1 MFHPASLLLSWFGFA
16 LTLQWIALEWLLPI
30 ACGFSLAAVVI
41 APERSL
47 NLLKRSRWL
56 LVSLAVLYFLM
67 TPGEFVPGVAGAIG
81 ITYEGLQQGGKQI
94 ALLLAMLA
102 SLALLHRMV
111 GTTGLLAGSHWL
123 LSPFSWR
130 EATVVRLMLVLEYL
144 EQGRHA
150 CWREWLTP
158 NPENETTLPDKFV
171 LGMPQFHL
179 PDCALLLFVAGV
191 VIAVMIRS

>member
-16 LTLQWIALEWLLPI
+16 LSLQWLTLEWLLPI
-30 ACGFSLAAVVI
+30 AFGSSLAAGAV

-47 NLLKRSRWL
+47 NLLRRSRWL
-56 LVSLAVLYFLM
+56 LISLAVLYCFM

-81 ITYEGLQQGGKQI
+81 ITYEGLLQGGKQI

-102 SLALLHRMV
+102 SLALLHRII

-123 LSPFSWR
+123 LSPFPWR

-144 EQGRHA
+144 EQGRPVY
-150 CWREWLTP
+150 WREWLIP
-158 NPENETTLPDKFV
+158 NSQNETTLPDKFV

-179 PDCALLLFVAGV
+179 MDCALLLFVTGA
-191 VIAVMIRS
+191 VIAVMIQS

>member
-1 MFHPASLLLSWFGFA
+1 MFHPASLLLSWFGLA
-16 LTLQWIALEWLLPI
+16 LTLQWLALEWLLPI

-81 ITYEGLQQGGKQI
+81 ITYEGLRQGGKQI

-123 LSPFSWR
+123 LSPFPWR

-150 CWREWLTP
+150 YWREWLTP

-171 LGMPQFHL
+171 LGKPQFQL
-179 PDCALLLFVAGV
+179 PDCALLLFVTGLA
-191 VIAVMIRS
+191 IAVMIRS